1 MSHTELDSIFD
12 KVKSDLDELKK
23 RLVKEMTNKK
33 KRENRLEQLKA
44 EVERLDSLEEEAV
57 QTGKKDIVG
66 ETRSRIKEHKE
77 LITEIQEE
85 IEISERKISETED
98 DIEIVENELDL
109 YQ

>member
-1 MSHTELDSIFD
+1 MSHTELDSIVD
-12 KVKSDLDELKK
+12 KIKSDLDELKK

-44 EVERLDSLEEEAV
+44 EVERLDSLEEAV

-85 IEISERKISETED
+85 IEISERKISEIED